1 MTPQGMNLSRLSA
14 VALLGSAMTTLAGP
28 TNIPSITVNPYL
40 PAAVSPGRVFLAV
53 ASASPDVGNYLLIV
67 NHDGSLAWS
76 R

>member
-53 ASASPDVGNYLLIV
+53 ALWYFRRTERNFADIL
-67 NHDGSLAWS
+67 
-76 R
+76 